1 MDSVHNTEI
10 LNQLEDTLRQ
20 FVKASLENIMKE
32 ELNQV
37 LASQTE
43 HTTKNGSY
51 TRLFDTRFGRITLN
65 VPRDRKGLFR
75 TQVFRPYQRRDGW
88 LEEAVIRMYASGMST
103 RDIAAFIERILGS
116 AYSPTTI
123 SNITE
128 AATEEILAWQQRPLQ
143 KRYSVLYL
151 DALFVPLRRDTVE
164 QESIY
169 LAMGVNLDGY
179 REILGFY
186 VGGRESATGWKEVL
200 EDLYRRGLHEVLL
213 GVFDGLPGLEEA
225 FRSVYPKADVQRC
238 MTHKMRNTT
247 AAVRQKDRPAITA
260 DLKKVY
266 QSPTYEIA
274 LQQFAEFQSRWQKK
288 YPREVASWERD
299 LPVLL
304 TFYRYPNAIHSVIY
318 TTNWIERNN
327 KEFRKRLRPMNSI
340 PSIHAAEK
348 VVYFKAVEINTRWS
362 QRRLKGFAEAK
373 AELIRMFEA
382 RYPSDGD

>member
-1 MDSVHNTEI
+1 M
-10 LNQLEDTLRQ
+10 
-20 FVKASLENIMKE
+20 
-32 ELNQV
+32 
-37 LASQTE
+37 
-43 HTTKNGSY
+43 
-51 TRLFDTRFGRITLN
+51 
-65 VPRDRKGLFR
+65 
-75 TQVFRPYQRRDGW
+75 
-88 LEEAVIRMYASGMST
+88 
-103 RDIAAFIERILGS
+103 
-116 AYSPTTI
+116 
-123 SNITE
+123 
-128 AATEEILAWQQRPLQ
+128 
-143 KRYSVLYL
+143 LYL

-200 EDLYRRGLHEVLL
+200 EDLYRRGLQEVLL

-225 FRSVYPKADVQRC
+225 FRSVYWEADVQRC

-247 AAVRQKDRPAITA
+247 AAVRQKDRPAITT

-288 YPREVASWERD
+288 YPKEVASWERD
-299 LPVLL
+299 FPVLL

-382 RYPSDGD
+382 RYPSDDD